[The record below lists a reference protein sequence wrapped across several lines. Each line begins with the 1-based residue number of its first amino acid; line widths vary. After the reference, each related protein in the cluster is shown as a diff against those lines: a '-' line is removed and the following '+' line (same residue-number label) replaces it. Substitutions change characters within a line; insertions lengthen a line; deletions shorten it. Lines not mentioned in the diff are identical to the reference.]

1 MKKLLIY
8 VVTMLLVYTVNTMA
22 WAANDMVQVT
32 IPQFNITLN
41 GTQMDSAYKKHP
53 LLQYNDI
60 VYIPITEYSKYLGIS
75 YTWNEPSKSYYIQ
88 KTDTRNEKFVSEQ
101 QKTKNRRNYTAQ
113 VINTSVHILHFPQNI
128 TFENKSAAYPIL
140 KFRDALY
147 FPLTWQYAH
156 EVFGWD
162 YQWAEQK
169 GLSIDSRES
178 IRPELDV
185 FYPGEEITPRARSI
199 QFLYTYFSDGYAQ
212 YYKDREDPV
221 FLLEIKIKGY
231 PKTDFG
237 VKFKE
242 KFLPDL
248 EAYTMPGKINQ
259 FWSAP
264 NEKIENHQIDI
275 SHNKNIVT
283 VPFVYLKDTEHKT
296 EVQNCIVTLDM
307 VTGEIIDVKNL
318 SLEEA
323 YAYNGPHNNGNKN
336 A

>member
-1 MKKLLIY
+1 M
-8 VVTMLLVYTVNTMA
+8 
-22 WAANDMVQVT
+22 
-32 IPQFNITLN
+32 
-41 GTQMDSAYKKHP
+41 
-53 LLQYNDI
+53 
-60 VYIPITEYSKYLGIS
+60 
-75 YTWNEPSKSYYIQ
+75 
-88 KTDTRNEKFVSEQ
+88 
-101 QKTKNRRNYTAQ
+101 
-113 VINTSVHILHFPQNI
+113 HFPQNI

-178 IRPELDV
+178 IRPELDG

-242 KFLPDL
+242 KFFPDL

-264 NEKIENHQIDI
+264 NEKIENPQIDI